1 LVKNAEMAMADTFKA
16 SLITPEAIVLET
28 TISEAQIPAFDG
40 LLGILDKRAPL
51 LAKLSTG
58 VLRLTTTGGVQR
70 YLVSGGYAQMKD
82 NELTILASEAIPAAE
97 ITQQRITGEQA
108 KLDAVQGTTA
118 EAMNQ
123 RLALQDRVAAMR
135 SLVGASA

>member
-1 LVKNAEMAMADTFKA
+1 MFKA

-28 TISEAQIPAFDG
+28 TVSEAQIPAFDG

-51 LAKLSTG
+51 LAKLATG
-58 VLRLTTTGGVQR
+58 VLRLTTNAGVQR

-82 NELTILASEAIPAAE
+82 NELTILANEAIPSAD
-97 ITQQRITGEQA
+97 ITAQRISGEQA
-108 KLDAVQGTTA
+108 KLQAIQGTTV

-123 RLALQDRVAAMR
+123 RQAQQERVSAMR
-135 SLVGASA
+135 SLVGA

>member
-1 LVKNAEMAMADTFKA
+1 MVMADGMFKA

-28 TISEAQIPAFDG
+28 TVSEVQIPAFDG
-40 LLGILDKRAPL
+40 LLGILNNRAPL
-51 LAKLSTG
+51 LAKLATG
-58 VLRLTTTGGVQR
+58 VLRLTTSGGVQR

-97 ITQQRITGEQA
+97 ITPQRISGEQA
-108 KLDAVQGTTA
+108 KLDAVQGVSV

-123 RLALQDRVAAMR
+123 RQALQDRVQAMR
-135 SLVGASA
+135 SLVGGG